1 MNDKAL
7 VVKANQLIEAKYKLS
22 LSEQKIVLHYISK
35 IKRSDDD
42 FQEYSFSVNEIKD
55 FLGWSEE
62 TKGLY
67 SKLYNLSEQF
77 FSKPLGIRDENG
89 KRFVFFNWFSKIQ
102 FNGTELILRSD
113 PDLKPYLLQLK
124 SHFTKYQ
131 LKNVIRLKSIYA
143 IRIYE
148 LTKQFEGIGC
158 RRFELDNLKDIL
170 GVAGKYSRIQN
181 FKQKVLNKAVK
192 EINTHTDIHIDYTLH
207 KTGRTVTAVEFCIE
221 KQSSDPSAPQKKSP
235 PLAIINLIPEE
246 HRKPCRDICQRIF
259 DQDGTDGLKFYIEK
273 ANGRKKAKN
282 SSYGGYLK
290 SIFNLDVYGDMREA
304 LEAQAKAEAESKRL
318 KKEVLEA
325 QRRQQVKRESEQ
337 AKLKRQNDMLADIET
352 NDPDRWIKLK
362 KQAAGNLGMKNP
374 KRPGPGGKTKIRFEI
389 TRILEHD

>member
-1 MNDKAL
+1 MNKNKLVKKDNAL
-7 VVKANQLIEAKYKLS
+7 VESRCDLTLNQQKLVLAVVSMINRNDEDFKEYFISVKEFMGLMNLKGESLYSELRRSAKELKSKVLIIPREGKKELFTS
-22 LSEQKIVLHYISK
+22 WF
-35 IKRSDDD
+35 SDIEMDYEGRVG
-42 FQEYSFSVNEIKD
+42 FSFSK
-55 FLGWSEE
+55 
-62 TKGLY
+62 K
-67 SKLYNLSEQF
+67 
-77 FSKPLGIRDENG
+77 
-89 KRFVFFNWFSKIQ
+89 
-102 FNGTELILRSD
+102 
-113 PDLKPYLLQLK
+113 LKPYLLQLK
-124 SHFTKYQ
+124 QQFTAYQ
-131 LKNVIRLKSIYA
+131 LKNILMLKSKYSV
-143 IRIYE
+143 RIYE
-148 LTKQFEGIGC
+148 LLKQYQNIEC
-158 RRFELDNLKDIL
+158 RRFDLMEFRELLFIEPE
-170 GVAGKYSRIQN
+170 KYQKFGN
-181 FKQKVLNKAVK
+181 FKARILVPSVK
-192 EINTHTDIHIDYTLH
+192 DINTHTDIHIDYTLH